1 MSKNSANLARSI
13 TWNNSKQSYY
23 TTRFLVDRKLQ
34 NDCFRAYAYFRWV
47 DDVIDISAES
57 QEERI
62 AFIKRQKGL
71 INLLYKNQRPQ
82 DLTPEEEMIADL
94 ITHDKGKN
102 SGLQSFIRNFLAVI
116 EFDAYRRGSL
126 INEAELNWYSSS
138 LGKSV
143 TDAIQYFIKNGHPYP
158 DGKNRYLAAT
168 AAHITH
174 MLRDMI
180 HDLEEGYVNIPDEF
194 LELYQIRPSE
204 IKNPHF
210 RIWVRERVILAREYF
225 QQGKC
230 YLDGLEVLRCKL
242 AGYWYCARFESV
254 LDIIEQDGYYINQ
267 SRLDQRRI
275 SHWLNLISLSL
286 SVTLRHFQHFSLRGV
301 WWLSK
306 FKSERRQV
314 KIN

>member
-1 MSKNSANLARSI
+1 
-13 TWNNSKQSYY
+13 
-23 TTRFLVDRKLQ
+23 
-34 NDCFRAYAYFRWV
+34 
-47 DDVIDISAES
+47 
-57 QEERI
+57 
-62 AFIKRQKGL
+62 
-71 INLLYKNQRPQ
+71 
-82 DLTPEEEMIADL
+82 
-94 ITHDKGKN
+94 
-102 SGLQSFIRNFLAVI
+102 
-116 EFDAYRRGSL
+116 
-126 INEAELNWYSSS
+126 
-138 LGKSV
+138 
-143 TDAIQYFIKNGHPYP
+143 
-158 DGKNRYLAAT
+158 
-168 AAHITH
+168 

-301 WWLSK
+301 WWLPK
-306 FKSERRQV
+306 LKSERRQV